1 MGQDVGVLNIAGQY
15 LDELRDRLLN
25 CLLVLAAVFVV
36 CYYYSNNLYSLI
48 SAPIMSHVAPDTKV
62 VTTSVTAPFM
72 VPMQLS
78 FLCALLICLPF
89 LLYQTWMFIR
99 PALYKHERKSIV
111 PIIFAS
117 TILFY
122 LGLSF
127 AVFVI
132 CPVAL
137 KFFTNSA
144 PNGVT
149 VMLDIGNYLDF
160 IFTIA
165 IACGVAFQIP
175 IVTSLLIRT
184 GIMSKQSLS
193 SKRKHVVVLTLIVG
207 MLLAPPDVISQLLLA
222 IPMWGLFELGLV
234 FSR

>member
-1 MGQDVGVLNIAGQY
+1 MAKTLTVKSNVGQF

-25 CLLVLAAVFVV
+25 CLLALAAVFVV
-36 CYYYSNNLYSLI
+36 CYYYSNGIYSLI
-48 SAPIMSHVAPDTKV
+48 SAPILSHVAPGTQV
-62 VTTSVTAPFM
+62 ITTSVTAPFM

-78 FLCALLICLPF
+78 FLCALLICLPY

-99 PALYKHERKSIV
+99 PALYKNERKTIV

-117 TILFY
+117 TTLFY
-122 LGLSF
+122 LGMSF

-160 IFTIA
+160 IFTVA
-165 IACGVAFQIP
+165 VACGVAFQIP

-184 GIMSKQSLS
+184 GIMSKQALS
-193 SKRKHVVVLTLIVG
+193 SKRKHVVVLTLIAG

-222 IPMWGLFELGLV
+222 VPMWGLFELGLV